1 MDILPEMDTK
11 SYYNIAL
18 PVNLAQH
25 FTYSSLEKLERGC
38 RVLVSLRNNI
48 YTGVVW
54 EKCDEKDL
62 KPGIKYLAVQ
72 QIVDRK
78 PIVPESLMWLAEW
91 ISRYYKTPLGIS
103 FFSMLPTGLNV
114 RLVQKAIRK
123 SGADT
128 RNLDEETL
136 RLLSAIPADSEID
149 IRELPQ
155 VSGLHSML
163 ERLED
168 DGCIEIRRSVDKE
181 VKQKTVNYVIT
192 EANCR
197 EKIETTDL
205 GPKQRE
211 AIEFILDQGEEFPLA
226 RIAEQFSYSIVKALR
241 VKGLLRLEPRK
252 VRDEYAYEKP
262 EGKRQIFDLTAEQD
276 QVLREVSEALEQ
288 QSFGSFLLYGITGS
302 GKTEVYIRLIEKVIA
317 KGQSALMLVPEISL
331 TPQMVHRFYLA
342 FGEDIAVLH
351 SHLNVREKLSEWR
364 KIRSGK
370 VRIVIGARSAI
381 FAPLESL
388 GIIIVDEEHETS
400 YKQESAPRYHARDI
414 AVVRARHESAVVL
427 MGSATPS
434 LESWQNAQTG
444 NYGLLKMTGR
454 PAGSELPNVKIVDMR
469 KQPPEEILSHYLRT
483 MIEDRLRKREQVIL
497 FLNRRGHAS
506 FLQCTSCGKLFKC
519 KNCDISLNY
528 HSRQKELM
536 CHYCGYRTEMPRKC
550 PECGSYLF
558 SYGAP
563 GTQQAEEQ
571 IRTIFSQASIL
582 RMDADTTRAKDS
594 YQSMFD
600 RMRSGQVDI
609 LLGTQMISKGLD
621 FPNITLVGVLSAEV
635 TLNVPDFRSAERTFQ
650 LLTQVAGRAGRSEK
664 RGEVVIQTY
673 NPEHYSILL
682 ASRQDFLAFSG
693 QELGYRESFQ
703 YPPFTRIARILF
715 RHKDQKTLHAK
726 MNRLKSILQK
736 ESKRFAEL
744 DVNVFGPVPAPITR
758 LDDSYRYH
766 VVLKS
771 SSVQSLQRSVQF
783 LMQQIPS
790 LGSMKVTLDI
800 DPGSLM

>member
-1 MDILPEMDTK
+1 METK
-11 SYYNIAL
+11 FYYNIAL

-25 FTYSSLEKLERGC
+25 FTYTSTEKLEKGC

-54 EKCDEKDL
+54 EECDERDL
-62 KPGIKYLAVQ
+62 KPGVKYLAIQ
-72 QIVDRK
+72 QVVDRK
-78 PIVPESLMWLAEW
+78 PIAPQNLMWLAEW
-91 ISRYYKTPLGIS
+91 ISRYYRTPLGIG
-103 FFSMLPTGLNV
+103 FFSMLPAGLNV

-123 SGADT
+123 PGSDT
-128 RNLDEETL
+128 TGLDDEAL
-136 RLLSAIPADSEID
+136 RLIDAIPVASEID
-149 IRELPQ
+149 IQALPQ
-155 VSGLHSML
+155 IPGYYGIL
-163 ERLED
+163 EQLEE
-168 DGCIEIRRSVDKE
+168 DGYIEIKRSIDKE
-181 VKQKTVNYVIT
+181 VKQKTVNYVLT
-192 EANCR
+192 APDCR
-197 EKIETTDL
+197 DKASDMDF
-205 GPKQRE
+205 GSKQRE
-211 AIEFILDQGEEFPLA
+211 ALEYILDQGEEFPLA
-226 RIAEQFSYSIVKALR
+226 RIAEKYSYAIVKALR
-241 VKGLLRLEPRK
+241 IKGLLRLETRK
-252 VRDEYAYEKP
+252 ITDEYSFDKP
-262 EGKRQIFDLTAEQD
+262 QGIRKIFDLTDEQ
-276 QVLREVSEALEQ
+276 REVFATVANALDDG
-288 QSFGSFLLYGITGS
+288 SFRSFLLYGITGS

-317 KGQSALMLVPEISL
+317 RGKTALMLVPEISL

-381 FAPLESL
+381 FAPLENL

-414 AVVRARHESAVVL
+414 AVVRARNENAVVL

-434 LESWQNAQTG
+434 LESWQNTQTG
-444 NYGLLKMTGR
+444 NYGLLRMTTR
-454 PAGSELPNVKIVDMR
+454 PAGSELPQVKIVDMR
-469 KQPPEEILSHYLRT
+469 KQPPEEVLSHYLRT

-506 FLQCTSCGKLFKC
+506 FLQCTGCGKLFKC

-528 HSRQKELM
+528 HSQQKELM
-536 CHYCGYRTEMPRKC
+536 CHYCGYRIEMPRKC
-550 PECGSYLF
+550 PDCGSYLF

-571 IRTIFSQASIL
+571 IRTIFPQARIL

-600 RMRSGQVDI
+600 RMKNGHVDI

-621 FPNITLVGVLSAEV
+621 FPNVTLVGVLSAEV

-650 LLTQVAGRAGRSEK
+650 LLTQVAGRAGRSTK

-682 ASRQDFLAFSG
+682 ASRQDYLAFSG
-693 QELGYRESFQ
+693 QELGYRESFL

-715 RHKDQKTLHAK
+715 RHKDQKTLLSK
-726 MNRLKSILQK
+726 MNRLKQQLQR
-736 ESKRFAEL
+736 ESTMFNRM
-744 DVNVFGPVPAPITR
+744 DVIVFGPVPAPITR
-758 LDDSYRYH
+758 LDDFYRYH

-771 SSVQSLQRSVQF
+771 KSVKNLQSAVQY
-783 LMQQIPS
+783 LMQQVPS